1 MIRKQEIMSH
11 AKALGLSANTVEKD
25 YILNWLLF
33 GIFSHSKLNKN
44 WIFKGGTCL
53 KKCYFKEYRFS
64 EDLDFTLKKVEQLDI
79 NFLNAV
85 FTEIG
90 EWIYEQS
97 GIEIPEN
104 SITFESYSNPR
115 GKISVEG
122 KVGYKGPMQR
132 QSSISRV
139 KLDLTNDELICTE
152 PVVSELYHPYTDEI
166 PNYDGILTY
175 SLEEIFAEKTRALA
189 ERMRPRDLYDVV
201 HLYNE
206 KRHELD
212 VQKYLKIF
220 AAKCEFKNISIPS
233 FSELS
238 EKSELQELVS
248 EWENMLAHQI
258 GNLGGYQSYWQQ
270 LPAIFDWIERSQ
282 GKSKN

>member
-1 MIRKQEIMSH
+1 MRH
-11 AKALGLSANTVEKD
+11 AKLLGLSANTVEKD
-25 YILNWLLF
+25 YVLNWLLL
-33 GIFSHSKLNKN
+33 GIFSNVQLNTQ

-64 EDLDFTLKKVEQLDI
+64 EDLDFTLTNAEQLDI
-79 NFLNAV
+79 DFLNVV
-85 FTEIG
+85 FAEIG

-97 GIEIPEN
+97 GIEIPED
-104 SITFESYSNPR
+104 SIAFESYTNPR

-122 KVGYKGPMQR
+122 KIGYKGPMQR

-139 KLDLTNDELICTE
+139 KLDLTNDELVCTE
-152 PVVSELYHPYTDEI
+152 PVISELYHPYTDEI

-212 VQKYLKIF
+212 VGKYIEIF
-220 AAKCEFKNISIPS
+220 AAKCEFKNIAIPS

-238 EKSELQELVS
+238 EKAEYQELVS
-248 EWENMLAHQI
+248 EWDNMLAHQI
-258 GNLGGYQSYWQQ
+258 GDLASCQSYWQQ
-270 LPAIFDWIERSQ
+270 LPGVFDWIE
-282 GKSKN
+282 GAKI

>member
-1 MIRKQEIMSH
+1 MIKKQEIMRH
-11 AKALGLSANTVEKD
+11 AKALDLSANTIEKD
-25 YILNWLLF
+25 YVLNWILL
-33 GIFSHSKLNKN
+33 GIFSNTQLNKN

-64 EDLDFTLKKVEQLDI
+64 EDLDFTLTNADHLGSE
-79 NFLNAV
+79 FLKSV

-97 GIEIPEN
+97 SIEIPKD
-104 SITFESYSNPR
+104 SIYFESYSNPR

-122 KVGYKGPMQR
+122 KLGYKGPMKR
-132 QSSISRV
+132 QNNISRV
-139 KLDLTNDELICTE
+139 KLDLTNDELVCSE
-152 PVVSELYHPYTDEI
+152 PVSSELYHPYTDEI
-166 PNYDGILTY
+166 PEYDGILTY

-212 VQKYLKIF
+212 VPKYIKIF
-220 AAKCEFKNISIPS
+220 SEKCEFKNITVPTYR
-233 FSELS
+233 ELS
-238 EKSELQELVS
+238 EKSELPELVS

-258 GNLGGYQSYWQQ
+258 GNLESCQTYWQQ
-270 LPAIFDWIERSQ
+270 LAGIFDWIE
-282 GKSKN
+282 GAKK